1 MAAIIAPILGRLAA
15 SVGARLAAGTAARA
29 AGTAAAG
36 AATRSAGSTL
46 ARSIGTHMVAHGVS
60 NALMG
65 GGSSGGGGGGGGL
78 NLSASDPAYYSNP
91 LTSEY
96 NTSRSGCFGSG
107 CGEVS

>member
-15 SVGARLAAGTAARA
+15 SVGARFAAGTAARA

-60 NALMG
+60 SALMG
-65 GGSSGGGGGGGGL
+65 GGSGGGGGGGGL

>member
-15 SVGARLAAGTAARA
+15 SVGARFAAGTAARA

-46 ARSIGTHMVAHGVS
+46 ARSIGTHMVANKIADTLTGS
-60 NALMG
+60 DNNNQ
-65 GGSSGGGGGGGGL
+65 GGSGG
-78 NLSASDPAYYSNP
+78 SMIASDPAYYSNP
-91 LTSEY
+91 MTSQY